1 MYGLRFLGGSMRRSL
16 FRIADRFE
24 LCITYLLCFSLNLIF
39 DYVKTLS
46 FDSYI
51 LKAFLVRFIEHQSL
65 INLLFTFIVVVFH
78 YQMLH
83 RKKTEIYCRILVGD
97 TILNITILYSLECL
111 MILGFV
117 YLLLIVI
124 NVYLNLTLTSN
135 LYLVCVFFVY
145 ILISA
150 SQVGKYENF

>member
-1 MYGLRFLGGSMRRSL
+1 VGRSL
-16 FRIADRFE
+16 FRFVDRFE
-24 LCITYLLCFSLNLIF
+24 LCIAYLFCFSLNLIF

-46 FDSYI
+46 LDSYI
-51 LKAFLVRFIEHQSL
+51 LKAFMENFMDHQTL
-65 INLLFTFIVVVFH
+65 IIFLFTFIVVVFH

-97 TILNITILYSLECL
+97 TILNITILYTLECL

-117 YLLLIVI
+117 YLLSIVI
-124 NVYLNLTLTSN
+124 SIYLNFNLTSN
-135 LYLVCVFFVY
+135 LYLVFIFVIY

-150 SQVGKYENF
+150 IQVRKYENF

>member
-1 MYGLRFLGGSMRRSL
+1 MGRSL

-51 LKAFLVRFIEHQSL
+51 LKAFLIRFMEHQTL
-65 INLLFTFIVVVFH
+65 INILFTFIVVVFH

-97 TILNITILYSLECL
+97 TILNIAIRYSLECL
-111 MILGFV
+111 MTLWFV

-124 NVYLNLTLTSN
+124 NVHLNLTLTSN
-135 LYLVCVFFVY
+135 LYLVCIFFIY

>member
-1 MYGLRFLGGSMRRSL
+1 MRRSL